1 MPKKLSLM
9 TERTK
14 GVVAMSG
21 QELRAEL
28 DKSMATIRIDMDEL
42 RRQGLGAR
50 FSLFMR
56 AIPSAPQSAQS

>member
-14 GVVAMSG
+14 GVVAMSD

-28 DKSMATIRIDMDEL
+28 DKPMATIRIDMDEL
-42 RRQGLGAR
+42 RRQGLGAWFR
-50 FSLFMR
+50 IFMR
-56 AIPSAPQSAQS
+56 VILFAPQFEQS

>member
-14 GVVAMSG
+14 GVVAMSD

-28 DKSMATIRIDMDEL
+28 DKPMATIRIDMDEL

-50 FSLFMR
+50 FRLFMR
-56 AIPSAPQSAQS
+56 VIPSAPQFAQS